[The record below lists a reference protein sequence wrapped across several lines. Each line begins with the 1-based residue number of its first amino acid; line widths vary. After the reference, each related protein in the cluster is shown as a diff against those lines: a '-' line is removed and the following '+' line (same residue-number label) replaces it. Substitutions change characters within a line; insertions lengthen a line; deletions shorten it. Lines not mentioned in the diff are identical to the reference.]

1 MLHAGRGVDADL
13 KEAVVWY
20 RQAAKGGHAAAQY
33 TLASLFLHGEGVE
46 EEDEV
51 EATKWFKLAAEQDVP
66 EAQLILADCYLRGR
80 GVPEDFVLA
89 YVWFNRAS
97 SHGLDIAE
105 KNKRHTAR
113 CMTPEQIA
121 QAQEISRIHL
131 AA

>member
-1 MLHAGRGVDADL
+1 MLHLGRGAKASL
-13 KEAVVWY
+13 KQAVTWY
-20 RQAAKGGHAAAQY
+20 RQAAKQGHAVAQHV
-33 TLASLFLHGEGVE
+33 LASLYYHGEGVE
-46 EEDEV
+46 ANV
-51 EATKWFKLAAEQDVP
+51 GEAAKWCQLAAEQEVP

-89 YVWFNRAS
+89 YAWFNRAS
-97 SHGLDIAE
+97 SHGLEIAE

-121 QAQEISRIHL
+121 QAQQVSRAHL